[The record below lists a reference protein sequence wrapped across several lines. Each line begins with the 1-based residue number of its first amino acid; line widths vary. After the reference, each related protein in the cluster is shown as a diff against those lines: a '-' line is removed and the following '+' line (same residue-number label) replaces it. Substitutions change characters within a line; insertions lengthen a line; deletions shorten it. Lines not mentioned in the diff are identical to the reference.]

1 MLRILKYLKPH
12 WLKILIIVGLLFVQ
26 AASDLSLP
34 DYMAR
39 IINVGIQQEGIEDAV
54 PAIIRQGSMDKVT
67 LFMSDEDKATVLS
80 AYELISQARL
90 DTSIYEQKLK
100 KYPALATDAL
110 YELTAITP
118 EQKEILNGIFG
129 KPMLVITAIDK
140 LGLAGVAGDNPMIA
154 AIPPGSD
161 PYALISMM
169 PSSFRANMIA
179 DMEEKFAS
187 MPPSIV
193 TQSAPLYIKGEY
205 EAIGIDVTK
214 AQTNYILRAGLNMLL
229 IAMISMMAAIIVG
242 LLGSQVAAAMSMSL
256 RSDVFGKV
264 VAFSSVE
271 MDKFSTASL
280 ITRTTNDIQQIQMMT
295 IMLFRIIIY
304 APILGIGGVLKVLR
318 TDTGMSWI
326 IGAAVAVISV
336 FVLFLF
342 ASVMPKFKKV
352 QKLIDKLN
360 LVTRE
365 ALTGLPVIRAFSK
378 QTHEEAR
385 FDGVNRDLTAT
396 NLFVNRIMGMMFP
409 VMMLLMNGV
418 VILIVWVGSHG
429 IDEGSLQVGDMMA
442 FIQYTMQIIMS
453 FLMITAVSI
462 MIPRASVSLQR
473 VSEVLKTDFSIKDPK
488 HPVKMDGRVKG
499 KVEFRDVSFK
509 YPDAEECMLSKVNFV
524 AEPGKV
530 TAIVGGT
537 GSGKSTLINLIPRF
551 FDATEGQVL
560 IDGVD
565 IRNMSQHDL
574 RERIGYVPQKGILFS
589 GTIESN
595 LRYGRDSAT
604 DDELKDAAETAQA
617 LDFII
622 EKSEGFSS
630 EIAQGGTNVSGGQKQ
645 RLSIARALVKK
656 PEIYI
661 FDDTFSALDFKTDAM
676 LRRALS
682 KKTEGATMLIVAQRI
697 GTIMHADKIIVLDEG
712 EVVGIG
718 RHEDLLKDCE
728 VYRQIA
734 TSQLSAEELA
744 R

>member
-1 MLRILKYLKPH
+1 
-12 WLKILIIVGLLFVQ
+12 
-26 AASDLSLP
+26 
-34 DYMAR
+34 
-39 IINVGIQQEGIEDAV
+39 
-54 PAIIRQGSMDKVT
+54 
-67 LFMSDEDKATVLS
+67 
-80 AYELISQARL
+80 
-90 DTSIYEQKLK
+90 
-100 KYPALATDAL
+100 
-110 YELTAITP
+110 
-118 EQKEILNGIFG
+118 
-129 KPMLVITAIDK
+129 
-140 LGLAGVAGDNPMIA
+140 
-154 AIPPGSD
+154 
-161 PYALISMM
+161 
-169 PSSFRANMIA
+169 
-179 DMEEKFAS
+179 
-187 MPPSIV
+187 
-193 TQSAPLYIKGEY
+193 
-205 EAIGIDVTK
+205 
-214 AQTNYILRAGLNMLL
+214 
-229 IAMISMMAAIIVG
+229 
-242 LLGSQVAAAMSMSL
+242 
-256 RSDVFGKV
+256 
-264 VAFSSVE
+264 
-271 MDKFSTASL
+271 
-280 ITRTTNDIQQIQMMT
+280 
-295 IMLFRIIIY
+295 MLFRIIIY
-304 APILGIGGVLKVLR
+304 APILGVGGVLKVLR

-326 IGAAVAVISV
+326 IAAAVAVISV
-336 FVLFLF
+336 FVLILF
-342 ASVMPKFKKV
+342 IFAMPKFKKA
-352 QKLIDKLN
+352 QKLVDKLN

-378 QTHEEAR
+378 QRHEEGR
-385 FDGVNRDLTAT
+385 FDSVNRDLTAT
-396 NLFVNRIMGMMFP
+396 NLFVNRVMGMMFP

-418 VILIVWVGSHG
+418 VILIVWIGAHG
-429 IDEGSLQVGDMMA
+429 IDEGTLQVGDMMA

-488 HPVKMDGRVKG
+488 HPVKMDGRVRG
-499 KVEFRDVSFK
+499 KVEFRDVCFK

-530 TAIVGGT
+530 TAVVGGT

-565 IRNMSQHDL
+565 IKNMSQHDL
-574 RERIGYVPQKGILFS
+574 RERIGYVPQKGVLFS

-595 LRYGRDSAT
+595 LRYGRDDAT
-604 DDELKDAAETAQA
+604 EDELKDAAETAQA
-617 LDFII
+617 LDFIL
-622 EKSEGFSS
+622 EKAEGFSS

-676 LRRALS
+676 LRRALA
-682 KKTEGATMLIVAQRI
+682 KKTDGATMLIVAQRI

>member
-54 PAIIRQGSMDKVT
+54 PVIIRQASLDKVT
-67 LFMSDEDKATVLS
+67 LFMSDEDKASVLS
-80 AYELISQARL
+80 AYELISQAGL
-90 DTSIYEQKLK
+90 DTSTYEQKLK

-110 YELTAITP
+110 YELKAI
-118 EQKEILNGIFG
+118 ELEEKDRLNGSLG
-129 KPMLVITAIDK
+129 KPMLVIAAIDK
-140 LGLAGVAGDNPMIA
+140 LGLAGVAGDNPMVA
-154 AIPPGSD
+154 AIPPGAD
-161 PYALISMM
+161 PYALIAMM
-169 PSSFRANMIA
+169 PSAFRANMIA
-179 DMEEKFAS
+179 QMEEKFAS

-205 EAIGIDVTK
+205 EAIGIDVAK
-214 AQTNYILRAGLNMLL
+214 AQTNYILRAGLDMLM
-229 IAMISMMAAIIVG
+229 IAMVSMLAAIVVG
-242 LLGSQVAAAMSMSL
+242 LLGSQVAASMSMTL

-271 MDKFSTASL
+271 MEKFSTASL

-295 IMLFRIIIY
+295 LMLFRIIIY
-304 APILGIGGVLKVLR
+304 APILGVGGVLKVLR

-326 IGAAVAVISV
+326 IAAAVAVISV
-336 FVLFLF
+336 FVLILF
-342 ASVMPKFKKV
+342 IFAMPKFKKA
-352 QKLIDKLN
+352 QKLVDKLN

-378 QTHEEAR
+378 QRHEEGR
-385 FDGVNRDLTAT
+385 FDSVNRDLTAT

-418 VILIVWVGSHG
+418 VILIVWIGAHG
-429 IDEGSLQVGDMMA
+429 IDEGTLQVGDMMA
-442 FIQYTMQIIMS
+442 FIQYTIQIIMS

-488 HPVKMDGRVKG
+488 HPVKMDGRVRG
-499 KVEFRDVSFK
+499 KVEFRDVCFK

-530 TAIVGGT
+530 TAVVGGT

-565 IRNMSQHDL
+565 IKNMSQHDL
-574 RERIGYVPQKGILFS
+574 RERIGYVPQKGVLFS

-595 LRYGRDSAT
+595 LRYGCDNAT
-604 DDELKDAAETAQA
+604 EDELKDAAETAQA
-617 LDFII
+617 LDFIL
-622 EKSEGFSS
+622 EKAEGFSS

-676 LRRALS
+676 LRRALA
-682 KKTEGATMLIVAQRI
+682 KKTDGATMLIVAQRI